1 MFTFPVDTMFITNV
15 KINYR
20 FNSKSSCHLIWLFKL
35 TCTV

>member
-35 TCTV
+35 TC